1 MFTRT
6 KKRIFFFLIY
16 IISTRGKTRV
26 KAFWCECSPFSS
38 PSMRLFSSTYRIR
51 VKGEG
56 KKAKNSGRARR
67 YAHARNANKTFVYAF
82 PDKNGGNKRGTVTSR
97 TERTRR
103 PGAQRPKTTHRK
115 ASESLSDVF
124 VCQRQGEE
132 RELKPKGI
140 SGGVLIEQCVVLSSS
155 VVHVVLCRVD
165 GCGHLHSVLQLLIG

>member
-1 MFTRT
+1 M
-6 KKRIFFFLIY
+6 
-16 IISTRGKTRV
+16 
-26 KAFWCECSPFSS
+26 KAFWGECSPFSS
-38 PSMRLFSSTYRIR
+38 PSMHLFSSTYRSR

-67 YAHARNANKTFVYAF
+67 HAHARNAKKTFVYAF
-82 PDKNGGNKRGTVTSR
+82 LDKYRETRGPTFASR

-103 PGAQRPKTTHRK
+103 PGGAQRPKTTHRK

-165 GCGHLHSVLQLLIG
+165 GCGHLHSVLQLSIR

>member
-1 MFTRT
+1 M
-6 KKRIFFFLIY
+6 K
-16 IISTRGKTRV
+16 V
-26 KAFWCECSPFSS
+26 FWGECSPFSS
-38 PSMRLFSSTYRIR
+38 PSMRLFSSTYRSR

-82 PDKNGGNKRGTVTSR
+82 PDKNGGNKRCTVTSR

-103 PGAQRPKTTHRK
+103 PGRSAQKRHIGKR
-115 ASESLSDVF
+115 ASHFPMCSF
-124 VCQRQGEE
+124 AKGKGEE

-165 GCGHLHSVLQLLIG
+165 GRGHLHSVLQLLIR

>member
-1 MFTRT
+1 MFTR
-6 KKRIFFFLIY
+6 KQNRIFFFLIY
-16 IISTRGKTRV
+16 IISTLTKARV
-26 KAFWCECSPFSS
+26 KAIWGECSPFSS
-38 PSMRLFSSTYRIR
+38 PSMRLFSSTYRSR

-56 KKAKNSGRARR
+56 KKAQNSGRARR
-67 YAHARNANKTFVYAF
+67 YAHARNAKKTFVYDF
-82 PDKNGGNKRGTVTSR
+82 LNKYGGNKRGTVTSR
-97 TERTRR
+97 TGRTRR

-115 ASESLSDVF
+115 ASGSLSDVF
-124 VCQRQGEE
+124 VCLRQGEE

>member
-1 MFTRT
+1 M
-6 KKRIFFFLIY
+6 K
-16 IISTRGKTRV
+16 V
-26 KAFWCECSPFSS
+26 FWGECSPFSS
-38 PSMRLFSSTYRIR
+38 PSMRLFSSTYRSR

-56 KKAKNSGRARR
+56 KKAKNSGRAHR
-67 YAHARNANKTFVYAF
+67 YARARNEKKTFVYAF
-82 PDKNGGNKRGTVTSR
+82 LDKYGGNKRGEPLPLAPNGQGDR
-97 TERTRR
+97 
-103 PGAQRPKTTHRK
+103 GQRPKTTHRK

-165 GCGHLHSVLQLLIG
+165 GCGHLHSVLQLLIR

>member
-1 MFTRT
+1 MKAKKRKTADARVGTRT
-6 KKRIFFFLIY
+6 REMQRKLSYMLFRIKMGE
-16 IISTRGKTRV
+16 TRG
-26 KAFWCECSPFSS
+26 
-38 PSMRLFSSTYRIR
+38 
-51 VKGEG
+51 G
-56 KKAKNSGRARR
+56 
-67 YAHARNANKTFVYAF
+67 TFA
-82 PDKNGGNKRGTVTSR
+82 SR

-103 PGAQRPKTTHRK
+103 PGAQHPKTTHRK

>member
-1 MFTRT
+1 M
-6 KKRIFFFLIY
+6 
-16 IISTRGKTRV
+16 S
-26 KAFWCECSPFSS
+26 
-38 PSMRLFSSTYRIR
+38 LFSSTYRIR

-82 PDKNGGNKRGTVTSR
+82 LDKYWETRGHTFTSR
-97 TERTRR
+97 TEWTRR
-103 PGAQRPKTTHRK
+103 PGRSAQKRHIGKRAGHFPMCSFAKGK
-115 ASESLSDVF
+115 
-124 VCQRQGEE
+124 GEE

-165 GCGHLHSVLQLLIG
+165 GCGHLHSVLQLLIR

>member
-1 MFTRT
+1 M
-6 KKRIFFFLIY
+6 
-16 IISTRGKTRV
+16 
-26 KAFWCECSPFSS
+26 KAFWGECSPFSS
-38 PSMRLFSSTYRIR
+38 PSMHLFSSIYRIR

-56 KKAKNSGRARR
+56 KKAKNSGRART
-67 YAHARNANKTFVYAF
+67 YAHARNANKTFAYSF
-82 PDKNGGNKRGTVTSR
+82 LNKDGRNKGGHLSSR

-115 ASESLSDVF
+115 ASGSLSDVF

>member
-1 MFTRT
+1 M
-6 KKRIFFFLIY
+6 K
-16 IISTRGKTRV
+16 V
-26 KAFWCECSPFSS
+26 FWGECSPFSS

-67 YAHARNANKTFVYAF
+67 YAHARNTKKTFVYAF
-82 PDKNGGNKRGTVTSR
+82 LNKDGRNKRGHLCLSHR
-97 TERTRR
+97 TDKEAGT
-103 PGAQRPKTTHRK
+103 QRPKTTHRK